1 MDAQLR
7 EKQIT
12 LSGWIAAG
20 IYAILIFAVYR
31 SAFRWLIT
39 HDWAREDYTHCS
51 MIPLAVL
58 YLIWEKRK
66 PLASTASRPSWT
78 GFIPLIAGICLFWL
92 GELGGE
98 FFMIYS
104 SFWLVVFGLGWL
116 NLGWE
121 KLKLVKFALLL
132 TAAMFPLPDFLNSK
146 ITIQLR
152 LLSSRLGVALLQ
164 LWGVSAY
171 REGNIID
178 IGFVQLQV
186 VDACSGLR
194 YLIPLMVLGLVIGYF
209 FTTHF
214 WKRAVIFLSAIP
226 LAIAVNS
233 LRIAATGV
241 LYGAWGP
248 EVAEGFFHGLSGWL
262 LFMLTI
268 VVLLSITAVLRKMP
282 PRDRHSA
289 LARPPDPPGPADS
302 RTGMGPGGGGMK
314 KVLLQPTFV
323 SSVILLAATL
333 ALSQGI
339 ELRKK
344 VPALKSFSLFPLQIG
359 EWSGARRRLDSEL
372 LKEMNISDYTLINY
386 EDPQH
391 NSINFYVAYYD
402 SQQKG
407 TSVHTPD
414 TCLPGSGWTFRESG
428 TRQVPIP
435 AKGNMSI
442 PVKRALIERSG
453 SKDMAY
459 YWFPQRG
466 RIATSIYELKLFTFW
481 DALTRKRTDGALV
494 RLITPV
500 YPSESPEQ
508 SERRLEEFAAL
519 VVPLLDQYVP
529 GKQLEVG
536 LQ

>member
-1 MDAQLR
+1 MDATLR
-7 EKQIT
+7 EKRIT
-12 LSGWIAAG
+12 LSGWITAG
-20 IYAILIFAVYR
+20 IYTILVFAVYR
-31 SAFRWLIT
+31 SAFGWLIT
-39 HDWAREDYTHCS
+39 HDWAREDYTHCA

-66 PLASTASRPSWT
+66 PLASTASRPSWK

-98 FFMIYS
+98 FFMLYS
-104 SFWLVVFGLGWL
+104 SFWLVVFGLCWI

-121 KLKLVKFALLL
+121 KLKIVKFALLL

-194 YLIPLMVLGLVIGYF
+194 YLVPLMVLSLVIGYF
-209 FTTHF
+209 FTAHL
-214 WKRAVIFLSAIP
+214 WKRAMIFLSSIP
-226 LAIAVNS
+226 LAVAVNS

-268 VVLLSITAVLRKMP
+268 VILLCVTAVLRKMP
-282 PRDRHSA
+282 PSESPPASA
-289 LARPPDPPGPADS
+289 LPPGPPGPAECRIS
-302 RTGMGPGGGGMK
+302 AGPGGNGIK
-314 KVLLQPTFV
+314 KVLLQPFFV

-339 ELRKK
+339 ELRQK
-344 VPALKSFSLFPLQIG
+344 VPALRSFGSFPLQVG
-359 EWSGARRRLDSEL
+359 EWSGARRPLDSAL
-372 LKEMNISDYTLINY
+372 LKAMNVSDYTLINY

-414 TCLPGSGWTFRESG
+414 TCLPGNGWTFVESG
-428 TRQVPIP
+428 NRQVLIP

-442 PVKRALIERSG
+442 PVKRALMERSG
-453 SKDMAY
+453 SKELAY

-466 RIATSIYELKLFTFW
+466 RIVNSIYELKLFTFW
-481 DALTRKRTDGALV
+481 DALTSKRTDGALV
-494 RLITPV
+494 RLITPI
-500 YPSESPEQ
+500 YPNESPEQ
-508 SERRLEEFAAL
+508 SERRLEQFAAS
-519 VVPLLDQYVP
+519 VVPLLDEYLP
-529 GKQLEVG
+529 GKQL
-536 LQ
+536 